1 MSIEYNLKTI
11 LSHLRDIRQI
21 TSDDAK
27 SSSYFTPDE
36 RSELLFHFH
45 QIGISAVQIQD
56 WKPKTGDKTGFLG
69 KMQAFH
75 PTILT
80 DAAFTNS
87 YIDRNLAWILKFE
100 VESTL
105 SRLAGERNSE
115 FRFIYDERKSLFDA
129 KDSSIRA
136 MVTKSYYFLAL
147 VSLVAISAVFSLRDL
162 SLWFMLPALFL
173 IVGALPFV
181 RGGLLEIPL
190 KTSAVDSSGK
200 SGTTYYEL
208 LANSIQAIN
217 RDMKI
222 IKKTHDDLSRL
233 VKLSKIWLLCWI
245 LAATITASAIITAI
259 LTS

>member
-21 TSDDAK
+21 TSDGTK
-27 SSSYFTPDE
+27 SSSDLTPDE

-45 QIGISAVQIQD
+45 QIGISAVQMQD

-69 KMQAFH
+69 RMQAFH
-75 PTILT
+75 PATLT
-80 DAAFTNS
+80 DAVFTDS
-87 YIDRNLAWILKFE
+87 YIDKNLAWILEFE

-105 SRLAGERNSE
+105 SRLAGERNTE
-115 FRFIYDERKSLFDA
+115 FRFIYDEQKSLYAA

-136 MVTKSYYFLAL
+136 MVTKSYYFLAV
-147 VSLVAISAVFSLRDL
+147 VSFLAISAVFSLRDL

-173 IVGALPFV
+173 IVGALPFA
-181 RGGLLEIPL
+181 RGGLLKIPL
-190 KTSAVDSSGK
+190 QTSAVDSSGE

-208 LANSIQAIN
+208 LINSIEAIK
-217 RDMKI
+217 RDIGIM
-222 IKKTHDDLSRL
+222 KKTYDNLDRL
-233 VKLSKIWLLCWI
+233 IQLSKIWLLCWI
-245 LAATITASAIITAI
+245 LAAMVAASAIITAI